1 MIKANYIL
9 TEYYPKKDLV
19 IKRGISYAEYQ
30 KTLEVLDGVN
40 VHRYKITRSK
50 NGKYY
55 ITVTYD

>member
-30 KTLEVLDGVN
+30 RILEILGGIAM
-40 VHRYKITRSK
+40 HRYKITKSK

-55 ITVTYD
+55 ITITYN